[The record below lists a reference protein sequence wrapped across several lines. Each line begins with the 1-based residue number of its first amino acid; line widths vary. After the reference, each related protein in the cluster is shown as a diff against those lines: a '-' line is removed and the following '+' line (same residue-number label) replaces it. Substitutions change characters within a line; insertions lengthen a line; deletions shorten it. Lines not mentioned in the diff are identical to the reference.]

1 LGPKRFRTILE
12 KRTPAYSLGA
22 PLLGLA
28 KFIYYV
34 FKGSDEELMAHS
46 EDEQESDTAANK
58 GQNQ

>member
-1 LGPKRFRTILE
+1 
-12 KRTPAYSLGA
+12 LGA